1 MEKNMTVEYF
11 FVGLLVVLVAFFVF
25 KKVKKEKTPAGP
37 VIVSGTGVNGDRDVN
52 PRNPSP

>member
-1 MEKNMTVEYF
+1 MTVEYF